1 MLFMTGT
8 DLRAKRHLLGMSQAA
23 LATALGVT
31 ANTVAR
37 WERGKMKIA
46 RPELLEMS
54 MKNLAE
60 VGKVSSYDRTMQL
73 AREGNGLALILLNSC
88 CQYIRTHGNSDL
100 IFRAKDVLG
109 GLPVINLRTLT
120 VRGLLEKVWAS
131 RRAVS
136 YRMPDLEG
144 VGKALRTL
152 GITEAAV
159 VKV

>member
-1 MLFMTGT
+1 MTAA

-23 LATALGVT
+23 LATALGVS

-60 VGKVSSYDRTMQL
+60 VGKVSSYERAMQL
-73 AREGNGLALILLNSC
+73 AREGNGLALVLLNSC
-88 CQYIRTHGNSDL
+88 YQYVRAQGSSDL
-100 IFRAKDVLG
+100 IFRTKYVLG
-109 GLPVINLRTLT
+109 GLPVINLNTLT
-120 VRGLLEKVWAS
+120 ARGLVEKVSSA
-131 RRAVS
+131 RRGAW

-152 GITEAAV
+152 GIAESATIQ
-159 VKV
+159 